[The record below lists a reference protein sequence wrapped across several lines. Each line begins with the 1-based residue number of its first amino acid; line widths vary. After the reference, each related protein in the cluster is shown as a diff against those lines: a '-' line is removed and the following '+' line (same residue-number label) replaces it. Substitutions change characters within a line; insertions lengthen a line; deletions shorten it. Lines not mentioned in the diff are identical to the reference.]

1 MRQEEVVTMVV
12 RAAAQLEE
20 VLNMVVRMEQKE
32 VSATVVREEVVAIM
46 VTATTYMEL
55 KGVVALVMVEKE
67 TSRLGWEE
75 MEAMEVRVTSQV
87 K

>member
-1 MRQEEVVTMVV
+1 
-12 RAAAQLEE
+12 
-20 VLNMVVRMEQKE
+20 
-32 VSATVVREEVVAIM
+32 M
-46 VTATTYMEL
+46 VTAATHMEL

-67 TSRLGWEE
+67 ASQLGWEE